1 MENKAIVEG
10 IITNLVKLNKYGG
23 TFLKIHT
30 KREYEYQGKK
40 AIDQAYLDVEV
51 PERIAA
57 EVVER
62 FKKGDMVRI
71 EGSNKP
77 KEVKDITDA
86 EGYKIYKANIKA
98 RKVDAMVLN
107 ESLAPLPEKLQ
118 TTPATHKQNLE
129 YQAVRPAAQPQATR
143 QAPPLLKKKVNTYEQ
158 PNQYQEPRN
167 KAFSDDDPFGDRNG
181 DPLPF

>member
-10 IITNLVKLNKYGG
+10 MITNLVKINKFGG

-30 KREYEYQGKK
+30 KREYEFKGQKG
-40 AIDQAYLDVEV
+40 IDQAYLDVEV

-57 EVVER
+57 QVVER
-62 FKKGDMVRI
+62 FKKGDMVRV

-86 EGYKIYKANIKA
+86 EGYKIFKANIKA
-98 RKVDAMVLN
+98 YKVDAMVLN
-107 ESLAPLPEKLQ
+107 ENLAPLPEKLQ
-118 TTPATHKQNLE
+118 TTPATQRQN
-129 YQAVRPAAQPQATR
+129 QAFEAAKPLQPQR
-143 QAPPLLKKKVNTYEQ
+143 QTTPVFKKQMNTYEQ
-158 PNQYQEPRN
+158 RPQRPAPQQQLV
-167 KAFSDDDPFGDRNG
+167 DDEDPFGDRNG